1 MWGNLDVSNLDVL
14 TPYIESALERNLLYY
29 NLNPFEFIA
38 FKTKGNLFKI
48 ENNTLHFGWHGVIG
62 ARFLKLYFPP
72 IHLYGDEE
80 IEREAVLKATNEG
93 CSLWIE
99 KEHSKALGVKAKTI
113 SEYRGA
119 YQPIYHRDYQLAG
132 KKYKNMRRDRNIL
145 HSLIESGELE
155 FVFDYPLKGLTGL
168 NNAWLSQTGRKRSVF
183 DFCLQNE
190 KHLTHR
196 IKNLTLLN
204 RDGEPITSSL
214 YAIYSPDKW
223 HCIGAISDYGKIPIG
238 GLQRQSDL
246 YLFELEEKV
255 NLVMV
260 GGYSYKEL
268 KFSKLALPHSVYRLG
283 TLPSNITV
291 TKDIWE
297 SFRPKPQTYFGV

>member
-1 MWGNLDVSNLDVL
+1 MWENLDVSKLDVL
-14 TPYIESALERNLLYY
+14 TPYIESALERDLLYY
-29 NLNPFEFIA
+29 NLNPFEFLA

-72 IHLYGDEE
+72 IHLYGDESV
-80 IEREAVLKATNEG
+80 EREAVLKATNEG
-93 CSLWIE
+93 CSLWVE
-99 KEHSKALGVKAKTI
+99 KEHSKVLGVKAKTV

-132 KKYKNMRRDRNIL
+132 KKYKNMRRDRNRL
-145 HSLIESGELE
+145 FSLIQDGEIE
-155 FVFDYPLKGLTGL
+155 FIFDYPLKGLTRL
-168 NNAWLSQTGRKRSVF
+168 NNAWLNQTGRKTSVF

-190 KHLTHR
+190 TRLKSR
-196 IKNLTLLN
+196 IKNLTILN
-204 RDGEPITSSL
+204 RVGDPITSSM

-223 HCIGAISDYGKIPIG
+223 HCIGAISDYEKCPMG

-246 YLFELEEKV
+246 HLFDLDEKV

-268 KFSKLALPHSVYRLG
+268 KFSKRSLPHSVYRLC
-283 TLPSNITV
+283 TLPSNIPV
-291 TKDIWE
+291 TKDVWE
-297 SFRPKPQTYFGV
+297 SFRPKQPTYFGV